1 MMLLSLQTTNY
12 NTTMTEATSSQG
24 RNLYRGILKLDLV
37 FVMVVRLTQILSSIE
52 TSTSKKCKFTYF
64 VNPKHIKVL
73 SSQTHL
79 HSIYTDS
86 F

>member
-37 FVMVVRLTQILSSIE
+37 FAMVVRLTQN
-52 TSTSKKCKFTYF
+52 T
-64 VNPKHIKVL
+64 V
-73 SSQTHL
+73 
-79 HSIYTDS
+79 
-86 F
+86 